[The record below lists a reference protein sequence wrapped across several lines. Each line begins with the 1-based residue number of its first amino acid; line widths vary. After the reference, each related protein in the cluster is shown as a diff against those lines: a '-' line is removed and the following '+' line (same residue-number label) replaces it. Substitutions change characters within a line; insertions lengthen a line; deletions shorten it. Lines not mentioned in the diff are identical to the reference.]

1 MRAIMNADFRGCL
14 GFLKTSAAVIDD
26 ATADLH
32 EEIARIGLPN
42 LLLAQE
48 ERINRAAAEIRL
60 HVARLE
66 REIERIEIAE
76 GERHV

>member
-1 MRAIMNADFRGCL
+1 MNADFRGCL
-14 GFLKTSAAVIDD
+14 GFLKTAAAVIDD

-32 EEIARIGLPN
+32 EEIARIGLPD
-42 LLLAQE
+42 LALAQE

-66 REIERIEIAE
+66 REIERVELE
-76 GERHV
+76 EDHDER